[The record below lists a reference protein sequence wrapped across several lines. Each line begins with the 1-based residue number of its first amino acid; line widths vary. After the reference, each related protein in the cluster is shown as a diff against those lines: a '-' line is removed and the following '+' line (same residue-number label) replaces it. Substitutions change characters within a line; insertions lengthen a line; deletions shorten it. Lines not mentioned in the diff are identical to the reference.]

1 MLHFCVIKCFKDVQ
15 DEVCYENL
23 NVSISYFCL
32 NLLLHM
38 KWIDLRLTLIVL
50 YWEVR
55 LVGFELLCT
64 GIYVYIS
71 ISGVRSFL
79 ICTFTRINVHKSI
92 RRCDHRHI
100 QCIRFHILI
109 LYMYYF
115 NYMYLCI
122 YTKEVKH
129 FYWFF

>member
-1 MLHFCVIKCFKDVQ
+1 
-15 DEVCYENL
+15 
-23 NVSISYFCL
+23 
-32 NLLLHM
+32 M
-38 KWIDLRLTLIVL
+38 KWIDLRLTFNCSLL
-50 YWEVR
+50 R
-55 LVGFELLCT
+55 SSTLGFELLCT

-71 ISGVRSFL
+71 ISGVGSYL

-92 RRCDHRHI
+92 RRCDYRHI

-109 LYMYYF
+109 LYMFYF

-129 FYWFF
+129 FY